1 MTLAKICLWK
11 DSTRDFFFF
20 KMSFFHVPC
29 DTTVEKICKW
39 KHIQIDSREDVNDCF
54 RWKCHIPE
62 THQVEKL
69 RFLGVSRYKF
79 KLRFCFNL
87 NLYRGICVFGFGRFQ
102 ATAFP
107 VESHAHL
114 IFYTELRWLD
124 DEIYILYRNNTY
136 THARF
141 IFHTE
146 RKRLYRIFFISYKNN
161 TYAHAYFMFY
171 TEIKWLCRKT
181 NILYRKKLY
190 THAHFMFNTEMK
202 WLCTKT
208 IILYRKKLYTQI
220 TLYFIQK

>member
-1 MTLAKICLWK
+1 MTVSAENATSLKPTK
-11 DSTRDFFFF
+11 SRSSDS
-20 KMSFFHVPC
+20 S
-29 DTTVEKICKW
+29 
-39 KHIQIDSREDVNDCF
+39 
-54 RWKCHIPE
+54 
-62 THQVEKL
+62 
-69 RFLGVSRYKF
+69 VSRGTNSNWDF
-79 KLRFCFNL
+79 VLIWICIEEFVFL
-87 NLYRGICVFGFGRFQ
+87 DLVDFRGV
-102 ATAFP
+102 AFP

-208 IILYRKKLYTQI
+208 YILYREKLYTQI